1 MLSNQHNM
9 QRTLSII
16 LFCLGS
22 LLLTVAPTLQAQQ
35 NKLQS
40 GPMLGYVEMR
50 EVALWV
56 QTTEAATV
64 EIRYHDKNDAKQ
76 LFKTAEITTTK
87 ENAFVAKP
95 IADQVQPG
103 VAYHYDVFINGKKL
117 TFEYPT
123 SFTARPLWQWRQDP
137 PAFTFALGSCMYVS
151 EELYDRPGKPY
162 GSGYGIFGK
171 IHQKQPD
178 FMLWLGDNAYLREA
192 DWNTR
197 TGIMYRHT
205 HSRSLPELQPLLAST
220 AHYAIWDDHDFGPN
234 NANRSFPYK
243 HITEEAFN
251 LFWANPLTNA
261 TGEGGITG
269 SFQWADCDFFL
280 LDNRYHRSPNEENS
294 ADKVMWGKA
303 QLTWLLD
310 NLQSSNAPFKFVAT
324 GNQVLHAAHDQDEN
338 AAAFPEEKAFLLRE
352 IERRGISGVIF
363 LTGDRHHTEL
373 TKLERRGNYPL
384 YDLTVSPLTAGT
396 HSARDEGNYL
406 LVDGTLVND
415 KNYALINVTGE
426 RRNRVLTIS
435 VFNNLNELQWE
446 QKIAASD
453 LR

>member
-1 MLSNQHNM
+1 M
-9 QRTLSII
+9 QKTVLILLFLVGSTLFSPATS
-16 LFCLGS
+16 LFS
-22 LLLTVAPTLQAQQ
+22 QQ
-35 NKLQS
+35 SKLQS
-40 GPMLGYVEMR
+40 GPMVGYVEMR

-56 QTTEAATV
+56 QTTEAAKV
-64 EIRYHDKNDAKQ
+64 EIHYFDHSNPKTV
-76 LFKTAEITTTK
+76 FKTEEITTTK
-87 ENAFVAKP
+87 EQAFVAKP

-103 VAYHYDVFINGKKL
+103 VSYEYDVYINGKKL
-117 TFEYPT
+117 SLDYPT
-123 SFTARPLWQWRQDP
+123 TFTARPLWQWRQDP
-137 PAFTFALGSCMYVS
+137 PEFTFALGSCMYVS
-151 EELYDRPGKPY
+151 EEKYDRPGTPY
-162 GSGYGIFGK
+162 GSQYGIFTK
-171 IHQKQPD
+171 IHEKAPN

-234 NANRSFPYK
+234 NSNRSFAFK

-261 TGEGGITG
+261 TGTGGIT
-269 SFQWADCDFFL
+269 STFQWADCDFFL
-280 LDNRYHRSPNEENS
+280 MDNRYHRSPNEENS

-310 NLQSSNAPFKFVAT
+310 NLQSSKAPFKFIAT
-324 GNQVLHAAHDQDEN
+324 GNQVLHAAHNQDEN

-352 IERRGISGVIF
+352 IERRGITGVIF

-373 TKLERRGNYPL
+373 TKLVRRGTYPL

-406 LVDGTLVND
+406 QVDGTLVNE
-415 KNYALINVTGE
+415 KNYALMNISGE
-426 RRNRVLTIS
+426 RTNRVLTIS
-435 VFNNLNELQWE
+435 IFNNQNELQWE
-446 QKIAASD
+446 QKIAASE

>member
-1 MLSNQHNM
+1 MQKAISTLLSLF
-9 QRTLSII
+9 TLLVFS
-16 LFCLGS
+16 LFLDAS
-22 LLLTVAPTLQAQQ
+22 TLTAQQ
-35 NKLQS
+35 TKLQS
-40 GPMLGYVEMR
+40 GPMVGYVEMR

-56 QTTEAATV
+56 QTTEAAKV
-64 EIRYHDKNDAKQ
+64 YVQYFDKANSNKV
-76 LFKTAEITTTK
+76 FKTTEILTSK
-87 ENAFVAKP
+87 EDAFVAKP

-103 VAYHYDVFINGKKL
+103 ITYHYDVFINGKKL
-117 TFEYPT
+117 AFDYPT
-123 SFTARPLWQWRQDP
+123 TFTARPLWQWRQDP

-151 EELYDRPGKPY
+151 EEVYDRPGKPY
-162 GSGYGIFGK
+162 GSEYGIFNK
-171 IHQKQPD
+171 IHEKQPD
-178 FMLWLGDNAYLREA
+178 FMLWLGDNTYLREA

-197 TGIMYRHT
+197 TGIMYRYT

-220 AHYAIWDDHDFGPN
+220 AHYAIWDDHDYGPN
-234 NANRSFPYK
+234 NSNRSFPYK
-243 HITEEAFN
+243 NITEEAFN
-251 LFWANPLTNA
+251 LFWANPVTNA
-261 TGEGGITG
+261 TGTGGITG
-269 SFQWADCDFFL
+269 TFQWADCDFFL
-280 LDNRYHRSPNEENS
+280 LDNRYHRSPNNETA
-294 ADKVMWGKA
+294 ADKVMWGGA

-310 NLQSSNAPFKFVAT
+310 NLQSSNAPFKFIAT

-352 IERRGISGVIF
+352 IERRGITGVIF

-373 TKLERRGNYPL
+373 TKLDRRGNYPL

-406 LVDGTLVND
+406 QVAGTLVND
-415 KNYALINVTGE
+415 KNYAVINITGE

-435 VFNNLNELQWE
+435 VYNNQNELQWE